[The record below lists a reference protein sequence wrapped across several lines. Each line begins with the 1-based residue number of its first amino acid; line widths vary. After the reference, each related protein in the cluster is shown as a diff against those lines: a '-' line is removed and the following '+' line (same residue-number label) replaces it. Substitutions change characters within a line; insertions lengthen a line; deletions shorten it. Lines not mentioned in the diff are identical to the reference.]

1 MNSHWVTPES
11 REKTMRVPQLPCPRA
26 VRRLFMVLSFMVG
39 GSLYITPAF
48 ATMDG
53 SLASLTRDEARLSLE
68 LGQSF
73 PCPLP
78 EGTFS
83 AIQKGKPISL
93 SSLCMIVEG
102 SSFLHH
108 TKIREYIRIMPP
120 EKVFGIYWEGPL
132 SPQVFLG
139 PDYPA
144 YQTFLKTKKKSASSH
159 SRQFLFLSRSHGM
172 LVIDR
177 TLLPSGLDPNTLSP

>member
-1 MNSHWVTPES
+1 MIFHGVTPEG
-11 REKTMRVPQLPCPRA
+11 RGITICGGHMPYRA
-26 VRRLFMVLSFMVG
+26 FRRLSMVLSFMVG
-39 GSLYITPAF
+39 GALYITPAF

-68 LGQSF
+68 FGQSF

-78 EGTFS
+78 DGTFS
-83 AIQKGKPISL
+83 AIQKGKPVSL
-93 SSLCMIVEG
+93 SSLCLIVEG

-108 TKIREYIRIMPP
+108 TKIREYMRIMPP

-132 SPQVFLG
+132 PPQVFLG
-139 PDYPA
+139 PAYPA
-144 YQTFLKTKKKSASSH
+144 YQDFLKTKNKSASSH
-159 SRQFLFLSRSHGM
+159 SRKFLFFSRPHGT

-177 TLLPSGLDPNTLSP
+177 TLLPSGLAPNTLSP